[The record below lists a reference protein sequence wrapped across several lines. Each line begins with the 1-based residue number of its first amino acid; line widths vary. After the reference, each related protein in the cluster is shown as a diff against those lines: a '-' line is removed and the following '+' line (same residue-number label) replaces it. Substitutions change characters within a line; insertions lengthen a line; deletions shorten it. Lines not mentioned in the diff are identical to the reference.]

1 MMLDILFVYSFFFVF
16 GPKYSLYVPY
26 LLFKILY
33 SIQLESKSYIEK
45 RIASIVYLCL

>member
-1 MMLDILFVYSFFFVF
+1 MMVEIFFIYFFLSLDRNIV
-16 GPKYSLYVPY
+16 Y

-33 SIQLESKSYIEK
+33 SIQLESKNDIEK